1 MMCIQALSN
10 GLQHNHTLQEL
21 SLFTVLDKEVV
32 DCLEQGL
39 STNTSIV
46 KLRFIKCTIRS
57 DAVQSLARVLQMKQ
71 NLQLLCFDRCVVD
84 TASTNTGG
92 FGTILNAIVGHEDLK
107 ELFIGGHLCTDSQ
120 KAISKLLTSNNL
132 TKISLQN
139 RNAISTS
146 SSSTYRDDIQWIST
160 PLSMNKSLQ
169 ILDLSQ
175 RCLDDSGLE
184 LLAKALCRNNG
195 CTLQEIRLHE
205 NRIGNHGVQIFAS
218 MMSQMTKSL
227 QRIFMHRNRFDE
239 IGAEALLEATRNTC
253 NIQELT
259 IPSMGRSI
267 SMTKY
272 QQRISYQ
279 TMLNSG
285 GKHVLR
291 QINTNDD
298 SKKLRRS
305 LWPLIFERGGKN
317 HWTPYCE
324 YQMLSLEKWKRAQQS
339 DLIFYLLKGAAGDI
353 ISGQKSATTTTKQ
366 Q

>member
-1 MMCIQALSN
+1 V
-10 GLQHNHTLQEL
+10 
-21 SLFTVLDKEVV
+21 FD
-32 DCLEQGL
+32 
-39 STNTSIV
+39 NTS
-46 KLRFIKCTIRS
+46 T
-57 DAVQSLARVLQMKQ
+57 D
-71 NLQLLCFDRCVVD
+71 
-84 TASTNTGG
+84 TGG
-92 FGTILNAIVGHEDLK
+92 FGTILDAIVGHEDLK
-107 ELFIGGHLCTDSQ
+107 ELFIGGHLCNESQ
-120 KAISKLLTSNNL
+120 QAVSKLLTYNNL

-146 SSSTYRDDIQWIST
+146 SSSTYRDNIQWISS
-160 PLSMNKSLQ
+160 PLAMNKSLK

-175 RCLDDSGLE
+175 RCLDDSGLQV
-184 LLAKALCRNNG
+184 LANALCHNNSG
-195 CTLQEIRLHE
+195 TLQEIRLHD

-218 MMSQMTKSL
+218 VVSQMTKSL
-227 QRIFMHRNRFDE
+227 HRIFLHRNRFDE

-259 IPSMGRSI
+259 IPSMGRNL

-285 GKHVLR
+285 GRHVLR

-298 SKKLRRS
+298 AKKLRRS
-305 LWPLIFERGGKN
+305 LWPLIFERAGKN

-324 YQMLSLEKWKRAQQS
+324 YQMLSLKKWKWAQQS

-353 ISGQKSATTTTKQ
+353 ISGRKPATTTNQ
-366 Q
+366 R